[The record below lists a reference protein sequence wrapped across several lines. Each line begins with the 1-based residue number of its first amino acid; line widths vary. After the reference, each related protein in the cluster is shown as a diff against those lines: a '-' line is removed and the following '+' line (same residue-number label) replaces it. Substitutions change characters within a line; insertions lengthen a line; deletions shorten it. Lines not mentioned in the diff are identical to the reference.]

1 MNIIR
6 FFKEMF
12 SKSVKTERPAKK
24 AIKGKSNDD
33 SCLSTRKSSTILL
46 VCDDKGKRIF
56 NKKNNTIINIAK
68 LINKKT
74 DEANDESIVL
84 EKQLTKTIKNK
95 TKTQITFDIP
105 EDEPG
110 QKAED
115 KDEELIIPKIQ
126 PRRSTRNKTKPIIVY
141 DVSDDENDVDLD
153 SIPLKEL
160 VKTPSTLKRTESKVD
175 APKIKKTVNKVINES
190 ETIKSTVKKLFD
202 NNEIVSNEDSLS
214 DKIDKIHEYLN
225 NSKIKTIELLKD
237 KEVLKWL
244 FNDKAFVKTLKK
256 TDSEDKEKNWGNA
269 KMKSKDNKQ
278 WTTLFGQSL
287 VKELYSIKGINL
299 VQPVIKD
306 NMKPDWICD
315 EEIIEVKTRT
325 YHTSGTAGE
334 KILGTPIKYAQLLDT
349 YDRDVLNIICVGYQ
363 EEEAINKFK
372 LFENK
377 ENISARKARI
387 LNCINNEG
395 IHYKKFTEL
404 LIDFVNQH
412 NLTK

>member
-1 MNIIR
+1 
-6 FFKEMF
+6 MF
-12 SKSVKTERPAKK
+12 SKSVKTERPVKK
-24 AIKGKSNDD
+24 NLKGKSNDD
-33 SCLSTRKSSTILL
+33 SCLSTIKSSTILL
-46 VCDDKGKRIF
+46 VCDDKGRRIL
-56 NKKNNTIINIAK
+56 NKKNNTIINISK
-68 LINKKT
+68 LVNKKA
-74 DEANDESIVL
+74 EPVNDDAIIL
-84 EKQLTKTIKNK
+84 EKQLTKTTRNK
-95 TKTQITFDIP
+95 GKDQKTGDISFDKT
-105 EDEPG
+105 ELVDV
-110 QKAED
+110 
-115 KDEELIIPKIQ
+115 DEELIIPKLQ
-126 PRRSTRNKTKPIIVY
+126 PRRSARNKSKPVIVY
-141 DVSDDENDVDLD
+141 DVSDDESD

-160 VKTPSTLKRTESKVD
+160 INTPSTLKRTESKLD

-202 NNEIVSNEDSLS
+202 NNEIVSNDDSLN
-214 DKIDKIHEYLN
+214 DKIEKIHEYLN

-256 TDSEDKEKNWGNA
+256 TDSEDTEKNWGNL

-306 NMKPDWICD
+306 NMKPDWICND
-315 EEIIEVKTRT
+315 EIIEVKTRT
-325 YHTSGTAGE
+325 YHTAGTAGE

-349 YDRDVLNIICVGYQ
+349 YDRNVLNIICVGYQ

-377 ENISARKARI
+377 DNISARKARI

>member
-1 MNIIR
+1 MNIIK
-6 FFKEMF
+6 FLKEMF
-12 SKSVKTERPAKK
+12 SKSVKSERPAKK
-24 AIKGKSNDD
+24 NLKGKSNDD
-33 SCLSTRKSSTILL
+33 SCLSTIKSSTILL
-46 VCDDKGKRIF
+46 VCDDKGRRIL
-56 NKKNNTIINIAK
+56 NKKNNTIINISK
-68 LINKKT
+68 LVNKKA
-74 DEANDESIVL
+74 EPLNDNAIVL
-84 EKQLTKTIKNK
+84 EKQLTKTTRNK
-95 TKTQITFDIP
+95 GKDQNTGDIAFDKTELVDV
-105 EDEPG
+105 
-110 QKAED
+110 
-115 KDEELIIPKIQ
+115 DEELIIPKIQ
-126 PRRSTRNKTKPIIVY
+126 PRRSARNKSKPVIVY
-141 DVSDDENDVDLD
+141 DVSDDESD

-160 VKTPSTLKRTESKVD
+160 INTPSTLKRTESKLD

-202 NNEIVSNEDSLS
+202 NNEIVSNDDSLN
-214 DKIDKIHEYLN
+214 DKIEKIHEYLN

-256 TDSEDKEKNWGNA
+256 TDSEDTEKNWGNL

-315 EEIIEVKTRT
+315 DEIIEVKTRT
-325 YHTSGTAGE
+325 YHTAGTAGE

-349 YDRDVLNIICVGYQ
+349 YDRNVLNIICVGYQ

-377 ENISARKARI
+377 DNISARKARI

>member
-1 MNIIR
+1 MNIIK

-12 SKSVKTERPAKK
+12 SKSVKTERPVKK
-24 AIKGKSNDD
+24 NLKGKSNDD
-33 SCLSTRKSSTILL
+33 SCLSTIKSSTILL
-46 VCDDKGKRIF
+46 VCDDKGRRIL
-56 NKKNNTIINIAK
+56 NKKNNTIINISK
-68 LINKKT
+68 LVNKKA
-74 DEANDESIVL
+74 EPVNDDAIIL
-84 EKQLTKTIKNK
+84 EKQLTKTTRNK
-95 TKTQITFDIP
+95 GKDQKTGDISFDKT
-105 EDEPG
+105 ELVDV
-110 QKAED
+110 
-115 KDEELIIPKIQ
+115 DEELIIPKLQ
-126 PRRSTRNKTKPIIVY
+126 PRRSARNKSKPVIVY
-141 DVSDDENDVDLD
+141 DVSDDESD

-160 VKTPSTLKRTESKVD
+160 INTPSTLKRTESKLD

-202 NNEIVSNEDSLS
+202 NNEIVSNDDSLN
-214 DKIDKIHEYLN
+214 DKIEKIHEYLN

-256 TDSEDKEKNWGNA
+256 TDSEDTEKNWGNL

-306 NMKPDWICD
+306 NMKPDWICND
-315 EEIIEVKTRT
+315 EIIEVKTRT
-325 YHTSGTAGE
+325 YHTAGTAGE

-349 YDRDVLNIICVGYQ
+349 YDRNVLNIICVGYQ

-377 ENISARKARI
+377 DNISARKARI